1 MIKMLTVADFMT
13 SNPVTLSRY
22 HSLADARKIMAENR
36 FRHIPIVKEDQ
47 QLVGLVSERNVLAN
61 GISSQ
66 NFIDNEELSKIE
78 SGTLLADIMTSE
90 LTTVTTTM
98 KIADA
103 AHLIHKKKY
112 GCLPVVDKEYRLRG
126 IITDHDFVAIT
137 IQLLDMMDQG
147 EPIADDAF

>member
-22 HSLADARKIMAENR
+22 NSLADARKTMTDNH
-36 FRHIPIVKEDQ
+36 FRHIPIVDEDQ
-47 QLVGLVSERNVLAN
+47 QLLGLVSERNVLAN

-66 NFIDNEELSKIE
+66 NFIDNEELFKIE

-90 LTTVTTTM
+90 LTIVTTTM

-112 GCLPVVDKEYRLRG
+112 GCLPVVDEEYRLRG

>member
-1 MIKMLTVADFMT
+1 MLTVAEFMT
-13 SNPVTLSRY
+13 PDPVTLSRFN
-22 HSLADARKIMAENR
+22 SLADARKVMSENR
-36 FRHIPIVKEDQ
+36 FRHIPIVEEDQ
-47 QLVGLVSERNVLAN
+47 RLVGLVSERNVLAN

-66 NFIDNEELSKIE
+66 DFIDNEELSKIE

-90 LTTVTTTM
+90 LTTVTTNM

-112 GCLPVVDKEYRLRG
+112 GCLPVVDAAYRLHG

-137 IQLLDMMDQG
+137 IQLLDTMEQN
-147 EPIADDAF
+147 EPLNDNF